1 MPGLQ
6 RRHLWPMAAKN
17 RLRIANQQNGWGL
30 WVQCIVLLFLLPL
43 CLQHAHAQTAA
54 VQIGNND
61 SYVLSNRFSYLED
74 ATTTQTLDNILAPDA
89 QARFKPVAQ
98 GSTSTNFGATDSAI
112 WLKIELQTETAA
124 PTRWMLEVDNAP
136 MDRLDVYLSRAD
148 GSFDH
153 QVGGDSLPFD
163 QRSVQHHNHVK
174 SLDLAPGSTSTLYLR
189 VASQGVVMVPTTL
202 WQPAALWQEDQK
214 TYSVFSLY
222 LGLLI
227 GLLLYN
233 LLLFVSV
240 RDPAYLLYAS
250 MVACIGLG
258 VASANGLAA
267 QFLWPQSDWWNNRAP
282 IVFQTG
288 SGAFSI
294 LFVRSYLASRTSMP
308 RMDKCL
314 LALVALWVF
323 SFAASLALPYKV
335 GRDLLAVL
343 SLAGVL
349 AVVVT
354 TVLSI
359 RRRRPG
365 AKYFGLAWATFLT
378 SVVVQVLHNSGLI
391 PSSPVSANAIEIGSS
406 FEMILLS
413 LALADR
419 INVARREKDI
429 ALVQVSTEQA
439 TVHALQQLQQRYRS
453 VIEHV
458 AEGMVVLQNQRI
470 VFVNFRATEIL
481 EATKA
486 SIIEDGVMQQ
496 IHADDRPLLI
506 ERLHQRLAGQP
517 IDARCQVRLELPDK
531 ATKWLEFGDNLVPWD
546 GGKGLLIFFLDVT
559 ERHAAEL
566 ETRAALDRQQELN
579 DLRSR
584 FVAMTSHEFRTPL
597 AAILSAQDLLK
608 MYGDRIPESEKLE
621 LLGLIESGV
630 KRMTSMLERVL
641 LLGQAEANM
650 LEFKPA
656 KLNLETLCQDL
667 VAEAKN
673 QHQGSSCQLTLDFRG
688 SAGDDAFDE
697 KLLRHI
703 FSNLL
708 SNAIKYSPDGGEVRM
723 TVYAQDVQTVFE
735 VCDQGIGIPP
745 GEADAL
751 FTSFHRASNVG
762 AIPGTGLGLAITK
775 QSVDLHGGSIA
786 VCSNAGKGSCFTVRL
801 GQTN

>member
-1 MPGLQ
+1 MMSSLNGNRSGLT
-6 RRHLWPMAAKN
+6 
-17 RLRIANQQNGWGL
+17 LRDH
-30 WVQCIVLLFLLPL
+30 CIGLLFLLSL
-43 CLQHAHAQTAA
+43 CMPSAAAQDA
-54 VQIGNND
+54 VQIGNNE
-61 SYVLSNRFSYLED
+61 SYALSNHFSYLED
-74 ATTTQTLDNILAPDA
+74 ATIKQTLNDILAPAVQA
-89 QARFKPVAQ
+89 QFKPVAQ
-98 GSTSTNFGATDSAI
+98 GPTSTNFGATDSAV
-112 WLKIELQTETAA
+112 WLKIELQTQATA
-124 PTRWMLEVDNAP
+124 PTRWMLEVVNPP
-136 MDRLDVYLSRAD
+136 MDQLDVYLSHPD
-148 GSFDH
+148 GSYAH

-163 QRSVQHHNHVK
+163 QRSVPHHNHVK
-174 SLDLAPGSTSTLYLR
+174 SLDLVPGTTATLYLR
-189 VASQGVVMVPTTL
+189 VASQGVVVVPTTL
-202 WQPAALWQEDQK
+202 WQPTALWQNDQK
-214 TYSVFSLY
+214 IYSVFSLY

-240 RDPAYLLYAS
+240 RDPAYLLYGG
-250 MVACIGLG
+250 MVACMGLG

-294 LFVRSYLASRTSMP
+294 LFVRSYLASRSNMP
-308 RMDKCL
+308 RLDRWL
-314 LALVALWVF
+314 LTLVALWA
-323 SFAASLALPYKV
+323 FASIASLALPYKV
-335 GRDLLAVL
+335 GRDLLTVL
-343 SLAGVL
+343 SLVGVL
-349 AVVVT
+349 AVIAT

-359 RRRRPG
+359 RRQQPG
-365 AKYFGLAWATFLT
+365 AKYFGLAWASFLV
-378 SVVVQVLHNSGLI
+378 SVVIQVFHNSGLI
-391 PSSPVSANAIEIGSS
+391 PSSLAAANAVEIGSS

-419 INVARREKDI
+419 INVARREKDV
-429 ALVQVSTEQA
+429 ALMQVSTEQA
-439 TVHALQQLQQRYRS
+439 TVQALQQLQQRYRS

-481 EATKA
+481 EATKT
-486 SIIEDGVMQQ
+486 SIIEHGVMQQ
-496 IHADDRPLLI
+496 IHADDRALLI
-506 ERLHQRLAGQP
+506 DRLSQRLAGRP
-517 IDARCQVRLELPDK
+517 IAARCQVRLELPDK
-531 ATKWLEFGDNLVPWD
+531 TIKWLEFGDNLVPWD
-546 GGKGLLIFFLDVT
+546 GSQGLLIFFLDVT

-650 LEFKPA
+650 LEFKPT
-656 KLNLETLCQDL
+656 KLDLEALCQDL
-667 VAEAKN
+667 VAEARN
-673 QHQGSSCQLTLDFRG
+673 QHQDSNCQVMLDFRG
-688 SAGDDAFDE
+688 TARNDQYDE

-708 SNAIKYSPDGGEVRM
+708 SNAVKYSPDGGEVRM
-723 TVYAQDVQTVFE
+723 AVCIQDTQTVFDIS
-735 VCDQGIGIPP
+735 DQGIGIPP
-745 GEADAL
+745 GEANAL

-762 AIPGTGLGLAITK
+762 SIPGTGLGLAIVK

-786 VCSNAGKGSCFTVRL
+786 VSSNVGKGSCFTVRL
-801 GQTN
+801 AQTQG